1 MKKSTC
7 HYFLVYLLFLFI
19 CGVFFL
25 YHKHLIGNDS
35 TISEWLINYTGG
47 FTRRGL
53 IGQICIL
60 FAENLNLNLRFT
72 IFIFQTII
80 LFVYFC
86 LLFLFFSKINVNKI
100 MLLSI
105 FSPIFI
111 LYPLAEIEVLARKE
125 LFVFSFFLIYLL
137 IQDIKI
143 KSFFVFFVLPIII
156 LIWEPVV
163 FFFPFLIA
171 LEIINNKYKNFKKF
185 LFQGFYIF
193 VPAIIITILII
204 FNPIS
209 DENHEV
215 MKNYLKINF
224 SENCYMSC
232 ALLKSKSTFYQQF
245 NPLRVYNFEVVIRY
259 ILIMIIGFSPL
270 LYLSHFSKLKLKK
283 IFFFDQFNSLLIP
296 QLILISPVLLLF
308 AMGYDWGR
316 WVNISYV
323 FSSLFYFYLYKNNF
337 ISIKIIYPTFLKKI
351 INNRKLFIAIF
362 IIFCFGWNQ
371 KTAMSGDIAT
381 NPLWKVPYNTSK
393 IIFGWQ
399 NFRIL
404 QDNPLTIWHKKFVE

>member
-1 MKKSTC
+1 MKINISK
-7 HYFLVYLLFLFI
+7 YFLIYLLFLFSF
-19 CGVFFL
+19 GFFFL
-25 YHKHLIGNDS
+25 YHKHLVMNDS
-35 TISEWLINYTGG
+35 TISEWLINYSGG
-47 FTRRGL
+47 FTKRGL
-53 IGQICIL
+53 IGQICIW
-60 FAENLNLNLRFT
+60 FAENLNLSLRFT

-86 LLFLFFSKINVNKI
+86 LLFLFFNKINVDKI
-100 MLLSI
+100 MLFSI

-143 KSFFVFFVLPIII
+143 KSLFVFIVLPIVI

-163 FFFPFLIA
+163 FFFPFLIT

-185 LFQGFYIF
+185 LFQGTYIF
-193 VPAIIITILII
+193 IPAIIIAILII

-209 DENHEV
+209 AENHEV
-215 MKNYLKINF
+215 MENYLKINF
-224 SENCYMSC
+224 NESCYMSC
-232 ALLKSKSTFYQQF
+232 ALLKSKSTIYQQF
-245 NPLRVYNFEVVIRY
+245 NPLRVYNFEAVIRY
-259 ILIMIIGFSPL
+259 ILIMIIGFGPL
-270 LYLSHFSKLKLKK
+270 LYLSHFNKLKLKK
-283 IFFFDQFNSLLIP
+283 LFFFDQFNSLLIP

-308 AMGYDWGR
+308 AIGYDWGR

-323 FSSLFYFYLYKNNF
+323 FSCLFYYYLYKNNF

-351 INNRKLFIAIF
+351 INHRKLFIAIF

-371 KTAMSGDIAT
+371 KTAITGDVASFPGYRI
-381 NPLWKVPYNTSK
+381 PVK
-393 IIFGWQ
+393 IINKMLF
-399 NFRIL
+399 
-404 QDNPLTIWHKKFVE
+404 DHY